1 MLLSSGKRS
10 KCDLDAKTNSYTIS
24 YTNREPKMLQG
35 VFSTHAILLPYR
47 KYGVDNIV
55 IAVAVS
61 SAVTDGKACLFIE
74 DWGNVTIHLRNKE
87 KLVRRIWLGLLVRQ
101 SKG

>member
-1 MLLSSGKRS
+1 
-10 KCDLDAKTNSYTIS
+10 
-24 YTNREPKMLQG
+24 MLQG

-61 SAVTDGKACLFIE
+61 SAVTQMARPVCLLKT
-74 DWGNVTIHLRNKE
+74 GAM
-87 KLVRRIWLGLLVRQ
+87 
-101 SKG
+101 